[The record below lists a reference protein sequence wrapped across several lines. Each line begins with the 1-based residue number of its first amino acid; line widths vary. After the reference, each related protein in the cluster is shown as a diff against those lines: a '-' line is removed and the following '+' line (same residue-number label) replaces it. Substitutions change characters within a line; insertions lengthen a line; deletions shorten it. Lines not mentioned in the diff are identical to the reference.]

1 LPIGLV
7 KLFPEQRIR
16 ETQTGGT
23 RPLML
28 TLGFLIGIMVGIIS
42 GLVGIGG
49 GALLIPALI
58 YFYKMTQHKAQ
69 GTSLA
74 VLLLPIG
81 FFAFWE
87 YYKAGNVDLK
97 LAVLIAVG
105 FAVGAYFGG
114 AWAQHLSEGL
124 LRKGFAVLL
133 LLLAARLYFQ

>member
-1 LPIGLV
+1 M
-7 KLFPEQRIR
+7 
-16 ETQTGGT
+16 
-23 RPLML
+23 ML
-28 TLGFLIGIMVGIIS
+28 TLGFLIGIVVGIIS

-87 YYKAGNVDLK
+87 YYRAGNVDLK
-97 LAVLIAVG
+97 LAVLIAIG
-105 FAVGAYFGG
+105 FAAGAYFGG
-114 AWAQHLSEGL
+114 AWAQHLPEDV
-124 LRKGFAVLL
+124 LRKGFAILL
-133 LLLAARLYFQ
+133 VVLAARLYFQ

>member
-1 LPIGLV
+1 
-7 KLFPEQRIR
+7 
-16 ETQTGGT
+16 
-23 RPLML
+23 ML
-28 TLGFLIGIMVGIIS
+28 TLGVLIGIVVGVIS

-97 LAVLIAVG
+97 LAFLIAIG
-105 FAVGAYFGG
+105 FAAGAYFGG
-114 AWAQHLSEGL
+114 LWAQHLSESV
-124 LRKGFAVLL
+124 LRKGFAILLVVL
-133 LLLAARLYFQ
+133 ATKLYFQ

>member
-1 LPIGLV
+1 
-7 KLFPEQRIR
+7 
-16 ETQTGGT
+16 
-23 RPLML
+23 ML
-28 TLGFLIGIMVGIIS
+28 SLGFLIGIVVGIIS

-58 YFYKMTQHKAQ
+58 YVYKMSQHKAQ

-97 LAVLIAVG
+97 LAILMAIG
-105 FAVGAYFGG
+105 FAAGAYFGG
-114 AWAQHLSEGL
+114 AWAQHLSDNV
-124 LRKGFAVLL
+124 LRKGFAILL
-133 LLLAARLYFQ
+133 VVLAANLYFQ

>member
-1 LPIGLV
+1 M
-7 KLFPEQRIR
+7 
-16 ETQTGGT
+16 
-23 RPLML
+23 ML
-28 TLGFLIGIMVGIIS
+28 SLGFLIGIVVGIIS

-49 GALLIPALI
+49 GALLIPALV
-58 YFYKMTQHKAQ
+58 YVYKMSQHKAQ

-97 LAVLIAVG
+97 LATLMAIG

-114 AWAQHLSEGL
+114 DWAQHLPDNV
-124 LRKGFAVLL
+124 LRKGFAILL
-133 LLLAARLYFQ
+133 VVLAANLYFQ

>member
-1 LPIGLV
+1 
-7 KLFPEQRIR
+7 
-16 ETQTGGT
+16 
-23 RPLML
+23 ML
-28 TLGFLIGIMVGIIS
+28 SLGFLIGIVVGIIS

-49 GALLIPALI
+49 GALLIPALV
-58 YFYKMTQHKAQ
+58 YVYKMSQHKAQ

-97 LAVLIAVG
+97 LAILMAIG

-114 AWAQHLSEGL
+114 AWAQHLPDNV
-124 LRKGFAVLL
+124 LRKGFAILL
-133 LLLAARLYFQ
+133 VVLAANLYFQ

>member
-1 LPIGLV
+1 
-7 KLFPEQRIR
+7 
-16 ETQTGGT
+16 
-23 RPLML
+23 ML
-28 TLGFLIGIMVGIIS
+28 TLGFLIGIVVGIIS

-58 YFYKMTQHKAQ
+58 CFYKMTQHKAQ

-105 FAVGAYFGG
+105 FAAGAYFGG

-124 LRKGFAVLL
+124 LRKGFAILL
-133 LLLAARLYFQ
+133 LVLAARLYFQ